1 MKDLD
6 TKADANHGWLEE
18 EDFKHL
24 QLHICLLYTS

>member
-24 QLHICLLYTS
+24 QLHIDGEAH